1 LATWIV
7 FSFRRRVVDRADSTA
22 SKRVEVKGAP
32 AVRLFT
38 LPWCSCLESAH
49 ERKPRGIRLDPSLS
63 HYCHFALSLATSRT
77 VTARTLKFNH
87 TIFTRVYCSIHI
99 QLASTSANN
108 TKRMPLKR
116 MLILVSVRQ
125 VNPQSA
131 ISTNMDTVSH
141 IDSYTL
147 HQDALFLAV

>member
-1 LATWIV
+1 MATWIV

-131 ISTNMDTVSH
+131 ISTKMDTVSH

-147 HQDALFLAV
+147 HHDALFLAV